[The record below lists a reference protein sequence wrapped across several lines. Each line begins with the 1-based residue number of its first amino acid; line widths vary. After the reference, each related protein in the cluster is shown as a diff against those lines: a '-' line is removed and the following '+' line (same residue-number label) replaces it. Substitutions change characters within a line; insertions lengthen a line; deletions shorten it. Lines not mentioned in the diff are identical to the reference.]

1 MSAAGHAVASVAHA
15 RDAAPLTPLPPPF
28 PLTTTVRVG
37 KYKLYQTIG
46 EGAFG
51 EVKVGVNE
59 ATGEEVAVKIMEK
72 AKILE
77 QELSV
82 QVKREICCLKFIS
95 HRHVVR
101 LIEVMHSSNKVY
113 MVMELMRGGELFDL
127 LTEYG
132 RMDEPM
138 ARKYF
143 QQLVDGA
150 HFCHQAGIVHRD
162 LKPEN
167 LLLDEKGDVKISDF
181 GLSGYGL
188 STQLLKTNC
197 GTPEYSAPEIINY
210 DNEDGYDGSKVDVW
224 SCGVILF
231 CLLVGRLPFCDD
243 QDQSRLFELISTCAV
258 DYPPDLSAGAAAMLR
273 RILVRDPSVRPSLA
287 DIKLDPWFRVDYDD
301 CDLRTADRSA
311 SCLMPQADSGAG
323 AAGALWE
330 ERSFSGDTASTSMS
344 TQADRPIA
352 PRPMWIRREGPVARA
367 ASPPPDS
374 ILTMVRDYPGT
385 PGPPREVLPAR
396 RVPEVFLMTAKPQ
409 PGCTSSADWA
419 LDALVAPD
427 SPVERLEDALVEC
440 PSFFEE
446 QFTTSPASAVLAD
459 GADGEHFPAIAE
471 RMAEMLTDEAD
482 ELVLDAYSS
491 DGESVEDYESRPVP
505 SLKLPTTGVFARH
518 QTQEIGFQNQ
528 QVLRRQKSIGV
539 PASTRHWSDSH
550 AQVQAKARKALSIS
564 TPFEQQELPQQ
575 LQRRAPDKPRRPTS
589 PLAESAKAVS
599 PRLQPSAGARESGS
613 NECERESKESL
624 LRGRRSRI
632 SRNVNQDGSP
642 VTPASPL
649 DERGSSRSAVR
660 ALIGSSVPWQGYKSE
675 DECGSSDFSSRIW
688 DLVKRWQDAMRVERD
703 DPCPD
708 LLELRVAHRSL
719 QAEILAIPVMSDKV
733 AVLEQ
738 FMTLF
743 GNDGLGDVASAEFR
757 EGKDHE
763 NSVRLQD
770 TLPGLPREGKAGL
783 TLASPETSS
792 AQKDTFHRLDIPTL
806 PPERLSKTSL
816 RSAANG
822 SRPSSASGPAESDD
836 FGIPTDILEMQRM
849 LQYSE
854 HDGDNS
860 AFEEEIDRL
869 MNLSPSNGFFADEA
883 LGGARLC
890 ASQDDGDADVDDAK
904 LVRSSARADGIC
916 APAGVLSRSSTRINH
931 DADFEV
937 AHARAVPGLSPSLG
951 PMLDTAVSPQVSG
964 RRNGRKVEMASLM
977 GFSDVEYYGP
987 DRRGVQS
994 KLKGVLTQ
1002 MKQSKQRSHLAPENG
1017 TFFQSSQEPD
1027 VILCILS
1034 RILHRMGA
1042 TVFLKKETR
1051 RKLRCSLP
1059 FPSGAL
1065 LAAIELSLG
1074 DSGFTTVTFKRS
1086 RQDRARTDA
1095 AAFTNFFHLVHSHYV
1110 AEVQVRVPGSGPK
1123 HDLSQPGSQNRHV
1136 APVVE
1141 RRGRG
1146 DITRSLR
1153 AMSDIG

>member
-1 MSAAGHAVASVAHA
+1 MSPAGQAVVPT
-15 RDAAPLTPLPPPF
+15 RGAAPPSPLPLPPL
-28 PLTTTVRVG
+28 LTATVRVG

-101 LIEVMHSSNKVY
+101 FIEVMHSSNKVY

-127 LTEYG
+127 LTECG

-167 LLLDEKGDVKISDF
+167 LLLDENGDVKISDF
-181 GLSGYGL
+181 GLSGYGF

-197 GTPEYSAPEIINY
+197 GTPEYSAPEIINC

-243 QDQSRLFELISTCAV
+243 QDQSRLFELISTCTV

-273 RILVRDPSVRPSLA
+273 RILVRDPSVRPSFA

-301 CDLRTADRSA
+301 CDLRTVDRSA
-311 SCLMPQADSGAG
+311 SCLVPQAASDAG
-323 AAGALWE
+323 AVGARWE
-330 ERSFSGDTASTSMS
+330 ERKFAGDMAITSVS

-352 PRPMWIRREGPVARA
+352 PRPMWIRREGPVART

-374 ILTMVRDYPGT
+374 ILTMVRDCPGT

-396 RVPEVFLMTAKPQ
+396 RVPEAVLMTAKPQ
-409 PGCTSSADWA
+409 PWCTSSADWA
-419 LDALVAPD
+419 RDALAAPD
-427 SPVERLEDALVEC
+427 SPVEGVEGALVEF

-446 QFTTSPASAVLAD
+446 QPAKAPPFAALVN
-459 GADGEHFPAIAE
+459 GAGGERFPAIAE
-471 RMAEMLTDEAD
+471 RMAKMLTDEAD

-491 DGESVEDYESRPVP
+491 DGESVEDYESSPVP
-505 SLKLPTTGVFARH
+505 NLKLPTTGVFARH
-518 QTQEIGFQNQ
+518 QAHELGLQNKQ
-528 QVLRRQKSIGV
+528 LHRRQISISV
-539 PASTRHWSDSH
+539 PPSTRHWSASH
-550 AQVQAKARKALSIS
+550 AQVQAKAREELSIS
-564 TPFEQQELPQQ
+564 TPFEQQELSQQ
-575 LQRRAPDKPRRPTS
+575 LQRSAPVKPHRASS
-589 PLAESAKAVS
+589 PLAECAKAMS
-599 PRLQPSAGARESGS
+599 PRLQPRACARESGS
-613 NECERESKESL
+613 NECERESKEPL
-624 LRGRRSRI
+624 LRARRSQI
-632 SRNVNQDGSP
+632 SRNVNQGGSP

-660 ALIGSSVPWQGYKSE
+660 ALIGSSVPWQGSKTE
-675 DECGSSDFSSRIW
+675 GEGSSSDISNRIW
-688 DLVKRWQDAMRVERD
+688 DLVKRWHDVTRVERD
-703 DPCPD
+703 EPCPEV
-708 LLELRVAHRSL
+708 LELRVAHRSL
-719 QAEILAIPVMSDKV
+719 QAEVLAIPVMSDKV

-743 GNDGLGDVASAEFR
+743 GNDGFGDVASLEFW
-757 EGKDHE
+757 EGKDHD
-763 NSVRLQD
+763 NSVCPLD
-770 TLPGLPREGKAGL
+770 TLPSLLHEGKAGL
-783 TLASPETSS
+783 TLASPEPSP
-792 AQKDTFHRLDIPTL
+792 AKNDTFHRREIPTL
-806 PPERLSKTSL
+806 PPKRLSKTSV
-816 RSAANG
+816 RSGANG

-849 LQYSE
+849 LQDSE

-869 MNLSPSNGFFADEA
+869 INLSPPNEFYADEED
-883 LGGARLC
+883 GGARLC
-890 ASQDDGDADVDDAK
+890 AGQDDGDADVDNAK
-904 LVRSSARADGIC
+904 LVRSSARTNGIC
-916 APAGVLSRSSTRINH
+916 APAGVHSRSSTRMNR
-931 DADFEV
+931 DTDFKV
-937 AHARAVPGLSPSLG
+937 ARVRGVPGLSPSLG
-951 PMLDTAVSPQVSG
+951 PKLDTPVSPQLPG
-964 RRNGRKVEMASLM
+964 RRNGRKVEMASSM
-977 GFSDVEYYGP
+977 GLSDVEYYGH

-1002 MKQSKQRSHLAPENG
+1002 MKQSKQRSHLVPENG
-1017 TFFQSSQEPD
+1017 TVFQSSQEPD
-1027 VILCILS
+1027 VILFILS

-1042 TVFLKKETR
+1042 TVSLKKETR

-1065 LAAIELSLG
+1065 LAAIELSLE
-1074 DSGFTTVTFKRS
+1074 DSGLTTVTFKRS

-1110 AEVQVRVPGSGPK
+1110 AEVQVRVPDSEPK
-1123 HDLSQPGSQNRHV
+1123 HELFQPGGLNCHA

-1141 RRGRG
+1141 RRGRA
-1146 DITRSLR
+1146 DIIQSLR
-1153 AMSDIG
+1153 TMSDIG